1 MSPNQWSQNSNAYH
15 HLRPPVEPEAVMLAA
30 AAAAAASPDD
40 RVAVVNN
47 GESSLF
53 PLAAAPITNV
63 YSTFY
68 GTDIAG
74 QVLACDTSTS
84 PMHHPASGDGYY
96 ALQNSVFTTQPSGST
111 TYNMV
116 TGYGQPS
123 LGQWDRGSA
132 QANYNT
138 NVREQPRLPP
148 RIKRRS
154 SNRRST
160 SGSLS
165 SSGSSGRLVVK
176 RSRMGCLTCRL
187 RKKRCCETRPRC
199 AECSRLG
206 LLCVWPKPGTEYKNR
221 PKDQKEDYKTI
232 DHEVYGKIKVLR
244 GIIEHKTR

>member
-1 MSPNQWSQNSNAYH
+1 
-15 HLRPPVEPEAVMLAA
+15 MLAA

-40 RVAVVNN
+40 RVPVVNN

-138 NVREQPRLPP
+138 HVREQPRLPP

-199 AECSRLG
+199 AECSRAPSTRTGPRTKRKTTRPLITRSMAKSR
-206 LLCVWPKPGTEYKNR
+206 CFVESSSTRPGRCSYPYLNAGT
-221 PKDQKEDYKTI
+221 
-232 DHEVYGKIKVLR
+232 
-244 GIIEHKTR
+244 